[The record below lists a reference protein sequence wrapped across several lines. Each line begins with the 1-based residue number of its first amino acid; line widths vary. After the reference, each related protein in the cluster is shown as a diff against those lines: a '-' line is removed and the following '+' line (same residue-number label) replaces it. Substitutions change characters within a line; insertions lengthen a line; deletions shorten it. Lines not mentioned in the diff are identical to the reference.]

1 MGRAYSGDLRER
13 VIGAVELGL
22 SRRAAADRFGIGVS
36 TAVTWLRRWRESGER
51 EARKQGAR
59 PGSKLDLYE
68 AFLLSLIGGEV
79 DVTLEEMRALLW
91 TEKGVASGIGTLWR
105 FFDARGITV
114 KKRRAM
120 RRSSPAPT

>member
-13 VIGAVELGL
+13 VIDAVEGGL

-91 TEKGVASGIGTLWR
+91 TEKGVASGTGTLWR

-120 RRSSPAPT
+120 RRGSPAPT

>member
-1 MGRAYSGDLRER
+1 M
-13 VIGAVELGL
+13 
-22 SRRAAADRFGIGVS
+22 
-36 TAVTWLRRWRESGER
+36 TWLRRWRKSGER

-79 DVTLEEMRALLW
+79 DVTLEEMRVLLW
-91 TEKGVASGIGTLWR
+91 AEKGVTSGIGTLWR

-114 KKRRAM
+114 KKDGPCGGAVPRRRERGA
-120 RRSSPAPT
+120 RGVVCGPARS